1 MADKRDYYEV
11 LGVQK
16 GASDDEIKK
25 AYRACAK
32 KYHPDLH
39 PGDKECEEKFKEVN
53 EAYEVLSDSDKKA
66 RYDQFGHAGVD
77 PNYGAG
83 AGGAG
88 SPFGQGIDIDD
99 IFSSFF
105 GGFGGRRSNNANA
118 PMRGSDIETT
128 VYISFEEAAKG
139 CKQTINYSC
148 VTTCDD
154 CHGTG
159 AQPGT
164 SPKTCSSCGGSG
176 RVTINQRTPF
186 GVVQTQRTCDACHG
200 RGKIVDN
207 PCKKCGGSGKQRK
220 NKTVDVTIPAGIKD
234 QQILNVSGRGNS
246 GTNGGPAG
254 DLHVYV
260 NVRPHPVFERRG
272 DDVWCEV
279 PITFTQA
286 ALGADVVVPTL
297 DGKVSY
303 TVREGTQPGD
313 VFRLKGKGI
322 QRLGGRGRGDQY
334 VRVTVEVPKNLNG
347 KQKELIKQ
355 LDGATGDK
363 NYAKRRNFFDKIKKM
378 FNEQWRRHFPMP
390 DYEIDQIKKKVVVRI
405 YGNEINK
412 RYTDLLK
419 TNDTLSLWD
428 CISLDAVQKGR
439 TIHEDIAQDLL
450 KRGLIE
456 GEVPHYS
463 ISLSIA
469 KNTHQ
474 LSSYTKTKGLDKERL
489 RQMVLQYL
497 SNAGSEGAKRDSIYE
512 YLKDVLPQNKTEEQ
526 KIRMLGD
533 LLKNMSKEYLIKAEG
548 RTWYVMPQS

>member
-77 PNYGAG
+77 SNYGAG

-148 VTTCDD
+148 VTTCDA

-220 NKTVDVTIPAGIKD
+220 SKTVDVTIPAGIKD

-378 FNEQWRRHFPMP
+378 FNE
-390 DYEIDQIKKKVVVRI
+390 
-405 YGNEINK
+405 
-412 RYTDLLK
+412 
-419 TNDTLSLWD
+419 
-428 CISLDAVQKGR
+428 
-439 TIHEDIAQDLL
+439 
-450 KRGLIE
+450 
-456 GEVPHYS
+456 
-463 ISLSIA
+463 
-469 KNTHQ
+469 
-474 LSSYTKTKGLDKERL
+474 
-489 RQMVLQYL
+489 
-497 SNAGSEGAKRDSIYE
+497 
-512 YLKDVLPQNKTEEQ
+512 
-526 KIRMLGD
+526 
-533 LLKNMSKEYLIKAEG
+533 
-548 RTWYVMPQS
+548 

>member
-77 PNYGAG
+77 SNYGGG

-220 NKTVDVTIPAGIKD
+220 SKTVDVTIPAGIKD

-378 FNEQWRRHFPMP
+378 FNE
-390 DYEIDQIKKKVVVRI
+390 
-405 YGNEINK
+405 
-412 RYTDLLK
+412 
-419 TNDTLSLWD
+419 
-428 CISLDAVQKGR
+428 
-439 TIHEDIAQDLL
+439 
-450 KRGLIE
+450 
-456 GEVPHYS
+456 
-463 ISLSIA
+463 
-469 KNTHQ
+469 
-474 LSSYTKTKGLDKERL
+474 
-489 RQMVLQYL
+489 
-497 SNAGSEGAKRDSIYE
+497 
-512 YLKDVLPQNKTEEQ
+512 
-526 KIRMLGD
+526 
-533 LLKNMSKEYLIKAEG
+533 
-548 RTWYVMPQS
+548 

>member
-77 PNYGAG
+77 SNYGAG

-105 GGFGGRRSNNANA
+105 GGFGGRRSSNANA

-176 RVTINQRTPF
+176 RVTINQGTPF

-234 QQILNVSGRGNS
+234 QQILNASGRGNS

-378 FNEQWRRHFPMP
+378 FNE
-390 DYEIDQIKKKVVVRI
+390 
-405 YGNEINK
+405 
-412 RYTDLLK
+412 
-419 TNDTLSLWD
+419 
-428 CISLDAVQKGR
+428 
-439 TIHEDIAQDLL
+439 
-450 KRGLIE
+450 
-456 GEVPHYS
+456 
-463 ISLSIA
+463 
-469 KNTHQ
+469 
-474 LSSYTKTKGLDKERL
+474 
-489 RQMVLQYL
+489 
-497 SNAGSEGAKRDSIYE
+497 
-512 YLKDVLPQNKTEEQ
+512 
-526 KIRMLGD
+526 
-533 LLKNMSKEYLIKAEG
+533 
-548 RTWYVMPQS
+548 